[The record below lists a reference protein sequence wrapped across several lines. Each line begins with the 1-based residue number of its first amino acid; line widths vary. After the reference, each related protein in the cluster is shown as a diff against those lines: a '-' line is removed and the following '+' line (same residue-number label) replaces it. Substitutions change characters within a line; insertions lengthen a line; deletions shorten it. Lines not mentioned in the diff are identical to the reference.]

1 MCVLARL
8 QVEVTQDEVDGE
20 HGLTGVD
27 ALVATTVGLS
37 DGNIVAIGGN
47 FEARILGKLGSQR
60 VGNAAKVFLLAY
72 GIGLADAGDGL
83 GVEGYAA
90 IDLSQLQISPCT
102 DGQGLHI
109 LWHADIARTR
119 EQGGVAMSNEVVAV
133 VDDAIEHIGR
143 VVLVLDGS
151 REVGQGTK
159 VGLGVLVDLCE
170 VATHLIDQHILVDGL
185 LHTLENAERV
195 EH

>member
-1 MCVLARL
+1 M
-8 QVEVTQDEVDGE
+8 G
-20 HGLTGVD
+20 
-27 ALVATTVGLS
+27 
-37 DGNIVAIGGN
+37 
-47 FEARILGKLGSQR
+47 
-60 VGNAAKVFLLAY
+60 
-72 GIGLADAGDGL
+72 
-83 GVEGYAA
+83 
-90 IDLSQLQISPCT
+90 
-102 DGQGLHI
+102 
-109 LWHADIARTR
+109 
-119 EQGGVAMSNEVVAV
+119 NEVVAV

-151 REVGQGTK
+151 REVGQGTE